1 MNTNLGLIGKKLG
14 NTQIFSEDGE
24 VRRVTAIAAG
34 PCVVLDKRT
43 EDKHGY
49 SALVLGY
56 GEKTEKHVNKPARGF
71 YTKAFSTKADVKP
84 VQNIL
89 EFRLPA
95 DVVAQYEQ
103 GQTLSAAEIFA
114 DVKFVDIAARSKGR
128 GFTGVIK
135 RHNFHGVGT
144 EGHGAHEVMRHGG
157 SIGQNMTPGHTMRGM
172 KMPGQHGN
180 SRVTMMN
187 IKVVEVLA
195 DENIVLVA
203 GSVPGPRGG
212 LVTLRKAAKKSKP
225 AVEA

>member
-14 NTQIFSEDGE
+14 NTQIFSEDGQI
-24 VRRVTAIAAG
+24 RRVTAIAAG

-56 GEKTEKHVNKPARGF
+56 GEKSDKHVNKPARGF
-71 YTKAFSTKADVKP
+71 YAKAGTKPAKRV
-84 VQNIL
+84 L

-103 GQTLSAAEIFA
+103 GQTLSAAEIF
-114 DVKFVDIAARSKGR
+114 DGVKFVDVAARSKGR
-128 GFTGVIK
+128 GFTGVMK
-135 RHNFHGVGT
+135 RHNFGGVGT
-144 EGHGAHEVMRHGG
+144 EGHGAHEAMRHGG
-157 SIGQNMTPGHTMRGM
+157 SIGMNMTPGRTHRGM

-180 SRVTMMN
+180 ARVTMMN
-187 IKVVEVLA
+187 LEVVEVLA

-212 LVTLRKAAKKSKP
+212 LVTLRKAVKKGAKPS
-225 AVEA
+225 VEA